1 MREVIEY
8 GDSEVLVITHLNA
21 HLATAKAG
29 LLRDTSS
36 PAEFVRVSRTGGTII
51 NLAQDQPILTFE
63 CWGGNV
69 DAAAALASETRRLV
83 QALYDD
89 VIDGCGLSWFREA
102 SGPVWFP
109 HPDTDAPRYQHSQ
122 QITVNV
128 R

>member
-1 MREVIEY
+1 MREIIDY
-8 GDSEVLVITHLNA
+8 GDAEVLVITHLNA
-21 HLATAKAG
+21 HLATAEAG

-36 PAEFVRVSRTGGTII
+36 PVEFVRVSRTGGTLVNI
-51 NLAQDQPILTFE
+51 AQDQPIMTFE
-63 CWGGNV
+63 CWGANP
-69 DAAAALASETRRLV
+69 DSAAALAMETRGLV

-89 VIDGCGLSWFREA
+89 VIDGCGLSWVREA

-122 QITVNV
+122 QITVTA